1 MKSIDVICPVFQ
13 EEEVIES
20 FHEKLVE
27 ALGKLSARYRIRIVY
42 VLDPSPDRTE
52 AKLFELSKR
61 DSRIEILVMSRRFGH
76 QAALMAG
83 MDHSAADAVVMLDSD
98 LQHPP
103 ELIPQFVRRWE
114 DGADIVQAIRNDGR
128 DIHPAKRLT
137 SRWFYRLFEKIGA
150 VDLQVGAADFRLLS
164 APIVRIFQTQMREHN
179 PFLRGLVG
187 WVGFRVDYI
196 SFVPA
201 QRTKGRS
208 KYRATT
214 LFNFALNGIC
224 SFSKAPLRF
233 CIVTGIVLALLS
245 ILAGAAQIVAYF
257 VFSKTNVPGWA
268 SLVASVTFLG
278 GLQLFFLGVIGE
290 YVGLVFD
297 EVKNRPRYLVAR
309 RLEHGRPRDMDG
321 AEQHMAVRDH
331 DDDPRVVD
339 DLGSVADKV
348 GQ

>member
-27 ALGKLSARYRIRIVY
+27 ALSKLGARYQIRIVY

-52 AKLFELSKR
+52 AKLFALSKQ
-61 DSRIEILVMSRRFGH
+61 DPRIEILVMSRRFGH

-103 ELIPQFVRRWE
+103 ELIVQFVRRWE

-128 DIHPAKRLT
+128 NIHPAKRLT
-137 SRWFYRLFEKIGA
+137 SRWFYLLFEKIGA
-150 VDLQVGAADFRLLS
+150 VDLQVGAADFRLMS
-164 APIVRIFQTQMREHN
+164 ARVVRIFQTQMREHN

-196 SFVPA
+196 AFVPA

-208 KYRATT
+208 KYGAAT

-233 CIVTGIVLALLS
+233 CTVTGIVLALLS

-257 VFSKTNVPGWA
+257 VFTKTNVPGWA

-297 EVKNRPRYLVAR
+297 EVKNRPHYLVAR
-309 RLEHGRPRDMDG
+309 RLEHGRPRDMGD

-348 GQ
+348 GE

>member
-27 ALGKLSARYRIRIVY
+27 ALSKLSARYRIRIVY

-52 AKLFELSKR
+52 AKLFELSKQ

-114 DGADIVQAIRNDGR
+114 DGADIVQAIRNDGPG
-128 DIHPAKRLT
+128 IHPAKRLT
-137 SRWFYRLFEKIGA
+137 SRWFYLLFEKIGA
-150 VDLQVGAADFRLLS
+150 VDLQVGAADYRLMS
-164 APIVRIFQTQMREHN
+164 ARIVRIFQTQIREHN

-187 WVGFRVDYI
+187 WVGFRVDYMP
-196 SFVPA
+196 FVPA

-245 ILAGAAQIVAYF
+245 ILAGAAQIIAYF
-257 VFSKTNVPGWA
+257 VFTKTNLPGWA

-297 EVKNRPRYLVAR
+297 EVKNRPHYLVAR
-309 RLEHGRPRDMDG
+309 RLEHGRPHDTGD
-321 AEQHMAVRDH
+321 AEQQMAVRNLNEDSH
-331 DDDPRVVD
+331 TTS

>member
-1 MKSIDVICPVFQ
+1 MKNINIICPVFQ

-20 FHEKLVE
+20 FHGKLVE
-27 ALGKLSARYRIRIVY
+27 ALNDLNARYSLRIVY

-52 AKLFELSKR
+52 AKLLELSKR
-61 DSRIEILVMSRRFGH
+61 DPRVEILVMSRRFGH

-114 DGADIVQAIRNDGR
+114 DGADIVQAIRNDGP

-137 SRWFYRLFEKIGA
+137 SRWFYLLFEKIGA
-150 VDLQVGAADFRLLS
+150 ADLQVGAADYRLVS
-164 APIVRIFQTQMREHN
+164 ARIVRIFQTQMREHN

-196 SFVPA
+196 PFVSA

-208 KYRATT
+208 KYHAAT

-224 SFSKAPLRF
+224 SFSKVPLRF
-233 CIVTGIVLALLS
+233 CIITGILLAALS
-245 ILAGAAQIVAYF
+245 ILGGIAQIFVYF
-257 VFSKTNVPGWA
+257 FFTSANLPGWA

-297 EVKNRPRYLVAR
+297 EVKNRPHYLLAR
-309 RLEHGRPRDMDG
+309 RLERGRVHDASS
-321 AEQHMAVRDH
+321 AERHMGVANLN
-331 DDDPRVVD
+331 DDLRMIGDVESVVD
-339 DLGSVADKV
+339 KV
-348 GQ
+348 NR

>member
-27 ALGKLSARYRIRIVY
+27 ALTNLSARYRIRIVY

-52 AKLFELSKR
+52 AKLLALSKQEP
-61 DSRIEILVMSRRFGH
+61 RIEILVMSRRFGH

-83 MDHSAADAVVMLDSD
+83 MDHSSADAVVMLDSD

-114 DGADIVQAIRNDGR
+114 DGADIVQGIRNDGR

-137 SRWFYRLFEKIGA
+137 SRWFYLLFEKIGA
-150 VDLQVGAADFRLLS
+150 VDLQVGAADFRLMS
-164 APIVRIFQTQMREHN
+164 ARIVRIFQTQMREHN

-187 WVGFRVDYI
+187 WVGFRVDYVP
-196 SFVPA
+196 FVPA

-257 VFSKTNVPGWA
+257 VFSRTNVPGWA

-297 EVKNRPRYLVAR
+297 EVKNRPHYLLAR
-309 RLEHGRPRDMDG
+309 RLERGRPHDVSSSARHMRTADLNDD
-321 AEQHMAVRDH
+321 QHPIGDVES
-331 DDDPRVVD
+331 VVD
-339 DLGSVADKV
+339 KV
-348 GQ
+348 NQ

>member
-27 ALGKLSARYRIRIVY
+27 ALSKLGARYQIRIVY

-52 AKLFELSKR
+52 AKLLALSKQ
-61 DSRIEILVMSRRFGH
+61 DPRIEILVMSRRFGH

-103 ELIPQFVRRWE
+103 ELIVQFVRRWE

-137 SRWFYRLFEKIGA
+137 SRWFYLLFEKIGA
-150 VDLQVGAADFRLLS
+150 VDLQVGAADFRLMS
-164 APIVRIFQTQMREHN
+164 ARVVRIFQTQMREHN

-196 SFVPA
+196 AFVPA

-208 KYRATT
+208 KYGAAT

-233 CIVTGIVLALLS
+233 CTVTGIVLALLS

-257 VFSKTNVPGWA
+257 VFTKTNVPGWA

-297 EVKNRPRYLVAR
+297 EVKNRPHYLVAR

-321 AEQHMAVRDH
+321 AEQHMAVRSH

>member
-13 EEEVIES
+13 EEEVVES

-27 ALGKLSARYRIRIVY
+27 ALSKLSARYRTRIVY

-52 AKLFELSKR
+52 AKLFELSKQ
-61 DSRIEILVMSRRFGH
+61 DPRIEILVMSRRFGH

-83 MDHSAADAVVMLDSD
+83 MDHSTADAVVMLDSD

-150 VDLQVGAADFRLLS
+150 VDLQVGAADFRLMS
-164 APIVRIFQTQMREHN
+164 ARIVRIFQTQMREHN

-201 QRTKGRS
+201 PRTKGRS

-297 EVKNRPRYLVAR
+297 EVKNRPHYLVAR
-309 RLEHGRPRDMDG
+309 RLEHGRPHDSSDAG
-321 AEQHMAVRDH
+321 QPAAVHNAGDEAHMI
-331 DDDPRVVD
+331 D
-339 DLGSVADKV
+339 DLGPVADKV
-348 GQ
+348 SQ

>member
-1 MKSIDVICPVFQ
+1 MKSIDVVCPVFQ

-20 FHEKLVE
+20 FHENLVE
-27 ALGKLSARYRIRIVY
+27 ALSKLSASYQIRIVY
-42 VLDPSPDRTE
+42 VLDPSPDQTE
-52 AKLFELSKR
+52 AKLVELSKR
-61 DSRIEILVMSRRFGH
+61 DPRVEILVMSRRFGH

-83 MDHSAADAVVMLDSD
+83 MDHSTADAVIMLDSD

-103 ELIPQFVRRWE
+103 ELVPQFVRRWE

-137 SRWFYRLFEKIGA
+137 SRWFYLLFEKIGA
-150 VDLQVGAADFRLLS
+150 VDLQVGAADFRLMS
-164 APIVRIFQTQMREHN
+164 ARIVRIFQTQMREHN

-201 QRTKGRS
+201 QRTKGHS

-224 SFSKAPLRF
+224 SFSKMPLRF
-233 CIVTGIVLALLS
+233 CIVIGVVLALLS
-245 ILAGAAQIVAYF
+245 ILAGVAQIVAYF
-257 VFSKTNVPGWA
+257 AFTKTDLPGWA

-290 YVGLVFD
+290 YIGLVFD
-297 EVKNRPRYLVAR
+297 EVKNRPRYLLAR
-309 RLEHGRPRDMDG
+309 RLEQGQPRDIGDAERQMSVRRDNDG
-321 AEQHMAVRDH
+321 
-331 DDDPRVVD
+331 PRMVD
-339 DLGSVADKV
+339 DLGSMANKV